1 MAGKGKVMQQ
11 DLNIMLEN
19 MPMLAK
25 VLKDTFG
32 ATTADGLRDMGVNA
46 EQFIEGITD
55 GLSKLERVPGGLAN
69 SMVNFGVEVKLA
81 LGTVGEAINK
91 AFNVTGKLEDFAG
104 WIGST
109 ATAFSNLSEGTQ
121 KAIISVLGI
130 TAAVG
135 PAMKVFS
142 IFNNTKAAAIDL
154 ANKAVG
160 AYKSLGGAVITAAE
174 KFAAMDKVAKATT
187 IGLIVAA
194 VGLAVVAFQS
204 LTAKMSE
211 AEKVQATLN
220 SVNIEAAKS
229 IAAEKARNGAA
240 GGHRER

>member
-1 MAGKGKVMQQ
+1 MAGGTAQDLDGVTRQLSQMAGKGKVMQQ

-121 KAIISVLGI
+121 KGNHFRVGHHRRRWPRHEGI
-130 TAAVG
+130 FHLQQHEG
-135 PAMKVFS
+135 
-142 IFNNTKAAAIDL
+142 
-154 ANKAVG
+154 
-160 AYKSLGGAVITAAE
+160 
-174 KFAAMDKVAKATT
+174 
-187 IGLIVAA
+187 
-194 VGLAVVAFQS
+194 
-204 LTAKMSE
+204 
-211 AEKVQATLN
+211 
-220 SVNIEAAKS
+220 
-229 IAAEKARNGAA
+229 RR
-240 GGHRER
+240 H